1 MTLTQHTISLIY
13 FVNSKLC
20 NVLVTYRLYCFI
32 MCIVLDVGFYI
43 VHAVVYFIALFY
55 YYYYF
60 FWQMHGL
67 FVDDDC

>member
-43 VHAVVYFIALFY
+43 VHAVVYFIELF
-55 YYYYF
+55 
-60 FWQMHGL
+60 
-67 FVDDDC
+67 